1 MRFVFISD
9 ELFNCLI
16 NEKHFI
22 KGTTVINLRV
32 SRLKVHVN
40 LIKIKENSHLKFQKA
55 LMTHS
60 STSVGILW
68 LFLAINED
76 VLKLTTKCLRH
87 SYCLKHYQILSINY
101 KYTWILPDKTVI
113 IVNFDNP
120 SRHPNKGT
128 EKWSI
133 PHKMKC
139 CWGKCVI
146 SKNTWNWK
154 DQIFIFFKPFWNT
167 NVLFTPIAT
176 LLDVFMGGGVQFLSI
191 SDRTHHKCF

>member
-22 KGTTVINLRV
+22 KGTKVINLRV

-55 LMTHS
+55 LMTH
-60 STSVGILW
+60 
-68 LFLAINED
+68 FINISGYIMTIFSC
-76 VLKLTTKCLRH
+76 LKLTAKCLRH
-87 SYCLKHYQILSINY
+87 SYCLKHDQILSINY
-101 KYTWILPDKTVI
+101 KYTWVLPDKTVI

-146 SKNTWNWK
+146 SKNTWKWK

-167 NVLFTPIAT
+167 NILFTPIAT